1 MDIGL
6 TIDRLKQMGY
16 LKYVSPARADE
27 VRAQLVESMQ
37 QGYLDSEWDED
48 LVSADRRSYPADSEE
63 LAEGNLGE
71 VLNLLKP
78 VLKIEGVS
86 IKKIEDDFS
95 EQGYRVIIDGIQHSI
110 WNRTDSNGPNTWAL
124 ATKRSLE
131 IINGL
136 LENAR
141 SPERLWGVYGGND
154 GRFYLLT
161 AEMRRLL
168 SDPSLNLNRKWL
180 PYPST
185 DVRLSE

>member
-1 MDIGL
+1 L
-6 TIDRLKQMGY
+6 GY
-16 LKYVSPARADE
+16 LKYVPADQVE
-27 VRAQLVESMQ
+27 QVRAQLSESLARQ
-37 QGYLDSEWDED
+37 YLDSEWDED

-110 WNRTDSNGPNTWAL
+110 WNRTDPKGPNIWAL

-131 IINGL
+131 IINSL
-136 LENAR
+136 LQNAR

-161 AEMRRLL
+161 AEMCRLL

-185 DVRLSE
+185 NVRLSE